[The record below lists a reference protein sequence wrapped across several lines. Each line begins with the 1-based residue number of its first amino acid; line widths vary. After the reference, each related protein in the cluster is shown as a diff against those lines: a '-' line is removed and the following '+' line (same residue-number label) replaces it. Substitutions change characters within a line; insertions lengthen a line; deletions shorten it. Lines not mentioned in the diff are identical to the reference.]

1 MLKKLIRLL
10 PYIKWQYLLQGSI
23 VLVQKGGKL
32 HIEKHCTISH
42 CTIKV
47 ASGCTLSISSGT
59 TIKHSKLI
67 ITNNNSSI
75 NIGKSCLIDHCQINV
90 NGTLC
95 LGDENILEKG
105 YSHRYFSI
113 NTNGKIFIGNRNRLR
128 GRIWLRYNGTLSIGN
143 YNNINEDSEIRCDES
158 VTIGSYN
165 QISYECMIWDTNTHC
180 IYNSTQRRKLT
191 ENKFP
196 SFGFEYERPKTKAI
210 SIGDDCWIGKRTS
223 ILKGTSIGNRCIIG
237 YGTTICNENISDNK
251 TVIEQRL
258 IKSYD
263 NNI

>member
-32 HIEKHCTISH
+32 HIEKNCTISQS
-42 CTIKV
+42 TIKV
-47 ASGCTLSISSGT
+47 ASGCSLSVSSGT
-59 TIKHSKLI
+59 KIKHSKLI
-67 ITNNNSSI
+67 ITTKDSSI
-75 NIGKSCLIDHCQINV
+75 QTGKCCLIDHCQINV
-90 NGTLC
+90 TGTLC

-113 NTNGKIFIGNRNRLR
+113 NTNGKILIGNRNRLR
-128 GRIWLRYNGTLSIGN
+128 GRIWLRYNGTLNIGN

-165 QISYECMIWDTNTHC
+165 QISYECIIWDTNTHC
-180 IYNSTQRRKLT
+180 IYPAKERRVLAESKY
-191 ENKFP
+191 P
-196 SFGFEYERPKTKAI
+196 SFGFEFERPKTKAV
-210 SIGDDCWIGKRTS
+210 SIGNDCWIGKRAS
-223 ILKGTSIGNRCIIG
+223 ILKGTSIGDRCIIG
-237 YGTTICNENISDNK
+237 YGTTLSNQSIPNNR
-251 TVIEQRL
+251 TVIEKRFTQL
-258 IKSYD
+258 YE